1 METCVSNIK
10 SWAPDDRPREKA
22 LLHGFQALSM
32 SELLAI
38 LIHKGT
44 YKRSAVDLGK
54 EIIALCH
61 NNLNELGKLTIQD
74 FIRIKGIGP
83 AKAIIIATAIE
94 LGKRRQTSEL
104 VQYEQ
109 VKSPVDMAKFL
120 QIQLKDFTR
129 EVFAVVFLNKSNK
142 IKKFEIIS
150 HGGLTETIVDVRVIF
165 RKALEY
171 GATQIILC
179 HNHPSGSLHPSQAD
193 KNITRRIKESAAIM
207 NIHLLDHFIIS
218 DAGYFSF
225 SNAGI
230 L

>member
-1 METCVSNIK
+1 METYISNIK
-10 SWAPDDRPREKA
+10 NWAPDDRPREKA

-54 EIIALCH
+54 EIIALCN
-61 NNLNELGKLTIQD
+61 NNLNELGKLTIED
-74 FIRIKGIGP
+74 FTRIKGIGP
-83 AKAIIIATAIE
+83 AKAVVIATAIE

-104 VQYEQ
+104 VQYNR
-109 VKSPVDMAKFL
+109 VKSPEDMAQYL
-120 QIQLKDFTR
+120 QIQLKDYTR
-129 EVFAVVFLNKSNK
+129 EVFAVVFLNQGNK

-150 HGGLTETIVDVRVIF
+150 HGGLTETIVDIRIII

-171 GATQIILC
+171 EATQIILC
-179 HNHPSGSLHPSQAD
+179 HNHPSGALKPSQAD
-193 KNITRRIKESAAIM
+193 KNVTHRIKESAGLM
-207 NIHLLDHFIIS
+207 NIQLLDHFIIS

-225 SNAGI
+225 ANEGI